1 MNLVIRLS
9 FGLVARYFMGFFN
22 KVKYLGIG
30 LIVSIPI
37 RRLDKIEQQFGVVYH
52 GFYAFILIRILY

>member
-1 MNLVIRLS
+1 
-9 FGLVARYFMGFFN
+9 MGFFI